1 MRKGFTLAEVLI
13 TLGIIG
19 VVAALTIPTLI
30 SNYKTKEASVRLKKF
45 YSMMNQAIQ
54 LSTLDNGQT
63 STWTYPGTLADT
75 DSLET
80 FWNVYFAPYL
90 RIADAKADSFQY
102 NTDSD
107 GNPMVQDM
115 YKIYFQDGST
125 LAMRASGA
133 VDMHYDV
140 NGESAPNEIG
150 RDIHLFL
157 MYRTGKFTPYQYNKD
172 LGEDNDK
179 YNRDFNDRAN
189 VLVWC
194 KNIDAAYCTQLL
206 FLDNWEFKDDY
217 PYKL

>member
-107 GNPMVQDM
+107 GNPMV
-115 YKIYFQDGST
+115 
-125 LAMRASGA
+125 
-133 VDMHYDV
+133 
-140 NGESAPNEIG
+140 
-150 RDIHLFL
+150 
-157 MYRTGKFTPYQYNKD
+157 
-172 LGEDNDK
+172 
-179 YNRDFNDRAN
+179 
-189 VLVWC
+189 
-194 KNIDAAYCTQLL
+194 
-206 FLDNWEFKDDY
+206 
-217 PYKL
+217 

>member
-1 MRKGFTLAEVLI
+1 MGIGTSCHCEEAQPPQSKNLFPNSYINLFTSKKAAFTLAEVLI

-19 VVAALTIPTLI
+19 VVAAMTIPTLI

-63 STWTYPGTLADT
+63 SAWTYPGNLADT

-80 FWNVYFAPYL
+80 FWNIYFAPYL
-90 RIADAKADSFQY
+90 RTSAAKADSFQY

-107 GNPMVQDM
+107 GNPMFQDA
-115 YKIYFQDGST
+115 YKIYFQDGSI
-125 LAMRASGA
+125 LAIRAGGA

-140 NGESAPNEIG
+140 NGESAPNRIG

-157 MYRTGKFTPYQYNKD
+157 LYRTGNSLPTNM
-172 LGEDNDK
+172 
-179 YNRDFNDRAN
+179 R
-189 VLVWC
+189 
-194 KNIDAAYCTQLL
+194 NILERIMINIITI
-206 FLDNWEFKDDY
+206 
-217 PYKL
+217 

>member
-1 MRKGFTLAEVLI
+1 M
-13 TLGIIG
+13 
-19 VVAALTIPTLI
+19 TIPTLI

-45 YSMMNQAIQ
+45 YSMMTQAIQ

-63 STWTYPGTLADT
+63 SAWTYPGTLADT

-90 RIADAKADSFQY
+90 RVSAAEADSFQY

-125 LAMRASGA
+125 LAIRASGA

-140 NGESAPNEIG
+140 NGESAPNKIG
-150 RDIHLFL
+150 RDVHLFL
-157 MYRTGKFTPYQYNKD
+157 LYRTGEFTPYKYDKNW
-172 LGEDNDK
+172 GEDNDK

-189 VLVWC
+189 VLNWC
-194 KNIDAAYCTQLL
+194 TNDAAYCTQLL

-217 PYKL
+217 PFKL